1 MHRATARD
9 TDTSRA
15 AAIARDTDVRGEK
28 EEAAETRRDRDRY
41 EKSEC

>member
-15 AAIARDTDVRGEK
+15 AAIARDTDVRGE
-28 EEAAETRRDRDRY
+28 EEKRAETRRDRDRY
-41 EKSEC
+41 EKK

>member
-15 AAIARDTDVRGEK
+15 AAIARDTDIGGDEEEK
-28 EEAAETRRDRDRY
+28 AETRRDRDR
-41 EKSEC
+41 

>member
-28 EEAAETRRDRDRY
+28 EEAAETRRDRQIR
-41 EKSEC
+41 KK